1 MIWIT
6 ASLFLSRRESVT
18 LATVV
23 DGPQKETARRDA
35 RTARVTPSSDDP
47 VVYIVDDD
55 EAVRE
60 ATQDLLSSVGLRVES
75 FATAQEFL
83 ASSRPDAPACLILD
97 VRMPGPSGLD
107 LQQELAR
114 TGTSIP
120 IIFVTGHGDVPM
132 TVRAMK
138 AGAIEFFTKPFRDQ
152 ELLDAIQRA
161 IEHDRG
167 ERRRRMEVAELR
179 HRYDSLT
186 PREKDVLSL
195 VVAGLLNKQIASKL
209 GTSEITVKG
218 HRAHVMRKMK
228 AHSLAELVKITER
241 LGPIATAD

>member
-1 MIWIT
+1 VNQ
-6 ASLFLSRRESVT
+6 AAVKLSRRESVT

-23 DGPQKETARRDA
+23 D
-35 RTARVTPSSDDP
+35 TPSSDDP
-47 VVYIVDDD
+47 IVYIVDDD

-60 ATQDLLSSVGLRVES
+60 ATQDLLSSVGLRVEC

-83 ASSRPDAPACLILD
+83 RSSRPDAPACLILD

-107 LQQELAR
+107 LQHELAQ

-132 TVRAMK
+132 TVQAMK

-152 ELLDAIQRA
+152 ELLDAIQLA
-161 IEHDRG
+161 IDRDRT

-186 PREKDVLSL
+186 RREKDVLSL
-195 VVAGLLNKQIASKL
+195 VVTGLLNKQIASKL

-218 HRAHVMRKMK
+218 HRAHVMQKMK
-228 AHSLAELVKITER
+228 AHSLAELVKIAER